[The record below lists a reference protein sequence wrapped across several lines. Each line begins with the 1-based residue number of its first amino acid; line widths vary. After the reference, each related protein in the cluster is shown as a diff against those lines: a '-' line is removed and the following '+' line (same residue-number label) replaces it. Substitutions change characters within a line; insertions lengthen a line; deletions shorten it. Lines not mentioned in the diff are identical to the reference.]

1 MRSPRRLALHL
12 LAVAMLAA
20 PSAALTA
27 CGDDDGG
34 GGDGGPQQSP
44 QQVVDSGDAGRGNEV
59 YAQNCAVCHGDDGG
73 GGTGPALAG
82 NEEYTDPDLVVPQI
96 REGGGGMPA
105 FEDRLDDQELADVS
119 AFVVQQLAA
128 P

>member
-1 MRSPRRLALHL
+1 MRSPRRLPLHL

-20 PSAALTA
+20 PSAALAA
-27 CGDDDGG
+27 CGDDDDGG
-34 GGDGGPQQSP
+34 NGGGPQQSP
-44 QQVVDSGDAGRGNEV
+44 QRVVASGDAGRGEEV
-59 YAQNCAVCHGDDGG
+59 YAQNCAACHGDDGG

-82 NEEYTDPDLVVPQI
+82 NEEYADPEVVVPQI

-105 FEDRLDDQELADVS
+105 FEDRLSAEELADVS
-119 AFVVQQLAA
+119 AFVVQRLAA